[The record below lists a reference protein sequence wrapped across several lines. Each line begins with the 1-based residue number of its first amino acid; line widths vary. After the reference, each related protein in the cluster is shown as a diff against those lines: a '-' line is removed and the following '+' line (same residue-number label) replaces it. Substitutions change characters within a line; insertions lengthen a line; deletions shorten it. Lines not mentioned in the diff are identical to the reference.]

1 MRRAQMVVLALALS
15 AGGAAVMLMSRVE
28 RSSPPPPAEPQIAT
42 VEILVAKT
50 DIDAGSKVTPER
62 VQWHAWPAAAVSPE
76 YFPKA
81 ENQSAVVTE
90 VAASVA
96 RTAFSPGEPILR
108 TKLILANGSGY
119 MAALIRRG
127 MRAVSTDITTE
138 SGVAGFILP
147 NDRVDVIL
155 TRADKSNKSDGG
167 KTETSSETIL
177 ANVRVLAIDQTAEE
191 KNGQRVVIGKVA
203 TLEVS
208 STQAETLTL
217 GRRLGT
223 LSLVLRSYR
232 DNSGEAGE
240 LADVLNGP
248 EGIAVIRGPNGD
260 VELLRLA
267 KGRRPVQAPL
277 GIQ

>member
-1 MRRAQMVVLALALS
+1 
-15 AGGAAVMLMSRVE
+15 
-28 RSSPPPPAEPQIAT
+28 
-42 VEILVAKT
+42 
-50 DIDAGSKVTPER
+50 
-62 VQWHAWPAAAVSPE
+62 
-76 YFPKA
+76 
-81 ENQSAVVTE
+81 
-90 VAASVA
+90 
-96 RTAFSPGEPILR
+96 
-108 TKLILANGSGY
+108 
-119 MAALIRRG
+119 